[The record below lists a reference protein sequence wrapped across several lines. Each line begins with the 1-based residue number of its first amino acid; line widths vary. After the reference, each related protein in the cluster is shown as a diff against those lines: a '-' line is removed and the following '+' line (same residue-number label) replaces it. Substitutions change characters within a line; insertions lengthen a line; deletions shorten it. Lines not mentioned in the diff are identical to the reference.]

1 MPSAVEIVIDTPSR
15 DVSDEFWE
23 WANGLPNDSGI
34 EPSELMR
41 KALHV
46 DGHQLMIFIA
56 EGGAAVAGVATAA
69 KAIMGLLKKDP
80 TRRTRLR
87 VTFTAQIKE
96 SDLAPLKALG
106 CEIEFEQGPTHD
118 R

>member
-1 MPSAVEIVIDTPSR
+1 MPNAVEIIIDTPSG
-15 DVSDEFWE
+15 DVSDDFWD
-23 WANGLPNDSGI
+23 WANGLPDGSGI

-56 EGGAAVAGVATAA
+56 EGGTALAAIATAA
-69 KAIMGLLKKDP
+69 KAIKGLLQKDE
-80 TRRTRLR
+80 TRRTRLK
-87 VTFTAQIKE
+87 VTFTAQVSE
-96 SDLAPLKALG
+96 SELAPLKTLG

-118 R
+118 G